1 MSTVRSRRLFALLV
15 ASAVVLTSCGGS
27 DSDSTSSGNRQ
38 RNAALTTRVRQV
50 RTQVRYFDRYDHTNI
65 ALSNEDELIVWGSK
79 AFSRDLLD
87 PPVSRARVA
96 AISNTQAVAIGLDNT
111 FHAWGSN
118 PDSINMPPA
127 DLDLSTVSSLSLD
140 DGVVMAIDENGK
152 LWAWGSIWR
161 LQGAT
166 IPNEV
171 RDAKIVKAV
180 SGNAQFQ
187 AALDDTG
194 TVHVWGSWS
203 KVPEVKEAMSGI
215 KAKSITM
222 RSFTL
227 SVVTTDGK
235 IVEAGYSPDGSGLFA
250 EVEVDR
256 YARDWWGASL
266 AVDTDG
272 RLHFQQGMI
281 EVPKLVAQID
291 KYNLYVESGS
301 PKAVSIDA
309 TNAYFTVL
317 FDDGSFWN
325 FTQFYL
331 DGMEDPEYF
340 FSSNMVSPV
349 AAGNYKSFAVSD
361 DYTITNFHTL
371 SEGDTA
377 PPTDD
382 DFLAVAAGWNHVL
395 GLRKN
400 GSVVSW
406 GEGPGNNEIPEGLSP
421 ARQIGAGYGFSAVR
435 DIYGQISTWGT
446 FQSSTAWEHPP
457 VDYHFYEKMSTGF
470 HNVIAIG
477 TNYQTD
483 QRVVEAGG
491 DNSYGQADVP
501 ADLDANQV
509 QDVAIGYDC
518 AAAVMYDG
526 SVKVWGQC
534 EGNEKNI
541 PAGAQFYDIEM
552 GAGLI
557 AGITYDSEL
566 VAWGDNVS
574 VLGERPSN
582 IRNISALSVGTG
594 HILAVDDEGG
604 VFAWGPGVW
613 GETNIP
619 DSFKP
624 LPVPDR
630 YDENYDDNLPD
641 EGENVDAQVDGTR
654 EPIPTPTIIDDTPV
668 AVFRDGGLVTVTPT
682 LPTPPAVEPV
692 NESTAL
698 TMKALPTAQNPATT
712 VGKVVTIA
720 AAVKLL
726 GLKKVTKTA
735 FIVPTKVSASSAS
748 VCSITK
754 SAVTING
761 AGICDVKVSYTDSKK
776 KKRTKSL
783 ALVGTP

>member
-1 MSTVRSRRLFALLV
+1 
-15 ASAVVLTSCGGS
+15 
-27 DSDSTSSGNRQ
+27 
-38 RNAALTTRVRQV
+38 
-50 RTQVRYFDRYDHTNI
+50 
-65 ALSNEDELIVWGSK
+65 
-79 AFSRDLLD
+79 
-87 PPVSRARVA
+87 
-96 AISNTQAVAIGLDNT
+96 
-111 FHAWGSN
+111 
-118 PDSINMPPA
+118 
-127 DLDLSTVSSLSLD
+127 
-140 DGVVMAIDENGK
+140 
-152 LWAWGSIWR
+152 
-161 LQGAT
+161 
-166 IPNEV
+166 
-171 RDAKIVKAV
+171 
-180 SGNAQFQ
+180 
-187 AALDDTG
+187 
-194 TVHVWGSWS
+194 
-203 KVPEVKEAMSGI
+203 
-215 KAKSITM
+215 
-222 RSFTL
+222 
-227 SVVTTDGK
+227 
-235 IVEAGYSPDGSGLFA
+235 
-250 EVEVDR
+250 
-256 YARDWWGASL
+256 
-266 AVDTDG
+266 
-272 RLHFQQGMI
+272 
-281 EVPKLVAQID
+281 
-291 KYNLYVESGS
+291 
-301 PKAVSIDA
+301 
-309 TNAYFTVL
+309 
-317 FDDGSFWN
+317 
-325 FTQFYL
+325 
-331 DGMEDPEYF
+331 
-340 FSSNMVSPV
+340 
-349 AAGNYKSFAVSD
+349 
-361 DYTITNFHTL
+361 
-371 SEGDTA
+371 
-377 PPTDD
+377 
-382 DFLAVAAGWNHVL
+382 
-395 GLRKN
+395 
-400 GSVVSW
+400 
-406 GEGPGNNEIPEGLSP
+406 
-421 ARQIGAGYGFSAVR
+421 
-435 DIYGQISTWGT
+435 
-446 FQSSTAWEHPP
+446 
-457 VDYHFYEKMSTGF
+457 
-470 HNVIAIG
+470 
-477 TNYQTD
+477 
-483 QRVVEAGG
+483 
-491 DNSYGQADVP
+491 
-501 ADLDANQV
+501 
-509 QDVAIGYDC
+509 
-518 AAAVMYDG
+518 MYDG

-613 GETNIP
+613 GETSIP

-692 NESTAL
+692 NESTAI